1 MSETPPLVSGGFVEV
16 PAPLVPFGG
25 SCDYMRMLREAQGVT
40 STVTSTRTSC
50 RVSPYMS
57 SHHSPKSPPN
67 SPNNERSEYYGGDT
81 DLRHELDKLLNI
93 FSSNLSIVHENGT
106 IKPQRMSDSLL
117 Q

>member
-1 MSETPPLVSGGFVEV
+1 MSKMSETPPLVSGGFVEV
-16 PAPLVPFGG
+16 PPPHVPFGG

-81 DLRHELDKLLNI
+81 DLRHESDELI
-93 FSSNLSIVHENGT
+93 ITYSSDCFYCPC
-106 IKPQRMSDSLL
+106 K
-117 Q
+117 